1 MQGRFG
7 RRCLP
12 LRCPLADGFALR
24 SLFSF
29 FSSSVVFSWL
39 IPVLVGF
46 IIPDDGTFLVFKLKS
61 SCVYNNT

>member
-24 SLFSF
+24 SFFFF
-29 FSSSVVFSWL
+29 FSSSGVFSWL
-39 IPVLVGF
+39 ILVLVGF
-46 IIPDDGTFLVFKLKS
+46 LIPDDGTFLVFKLKS